1 MADFMYEFDFSDFDD
16 FADTLEDFKEE
27 AEQAIRD
34 VVQEAAYDVAK
45 EMADLAPVLTGAL
58 RDSLEWSP
66 IKIDDYTWELRPG
79 VPYTWRQEYEH
90 RTKSGFIRRPMNRLD
105 STFPKRIEGAITFL
119 NL

>member
-1 MADFMYEFDFSDFDD
+1 MYEFDFSDFDD
-16 FADTLEDFKEE
+16 FADIIEDFKEE

-34 VVQEAAYDVAK
+34 VVQDAAYDVAK
-45 EMADLAPVLTGAL
+45 EMASLAPVLTGAL

-66 IKIDDYTWELRPG
+66 IKINDYEWELRPG

-90 RTKSGFIRRPMNRLD
+90 KTKSGFIRRPMNQLD
-105 STFPKRIEGAITFL
+105 STFPRRIEGAISFL